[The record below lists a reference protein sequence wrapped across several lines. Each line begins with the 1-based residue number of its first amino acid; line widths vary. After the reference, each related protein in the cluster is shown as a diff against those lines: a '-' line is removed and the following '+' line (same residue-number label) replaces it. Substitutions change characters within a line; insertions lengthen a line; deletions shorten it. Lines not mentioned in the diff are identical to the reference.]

1 MPPFL
6 HHDST
11 ESPSLR
17 HYLSLRS
24 FVRSIT
30 SLRLTP
36 RLLSSSSSQF
46 TKPSLL
52 TQPISRSLANVLR
65 RSSQVD
71 PNILPTTY
79 SGIDAGPPPGTVV
92 GIVLG
97 SVGGFLLLLWL
108 IYTCF
113 GMDSY
118 QSAVYEEEIVRRR
131 SHSPRRTASRSR
143 SEVIE
148 VSRHRSPQRREVRR
162 ETVIVEETRR
172 APPEDDIV
180 EVIEE
185 HSPVRQSG
193 RGERRDE
200 FYRHVNPN
208 EFGGGRGPTRK
219 VSRR

>member
-1 MPPFL
+1 MPPL
-6 HHDST
+6 LLYDSA
-11 ESPSLR
+11 ESPWLQQ
-17 HYLSLRS
+17 YLSLRS
-24 FVRSIT
+24 FVRLT
-30 SLRLTP
+30 SPLHLTP
-36 RLLSSSSSQF
+36 RLLSVPSSQP
-46 TKPSLL
+46 TKPSLSAKL
-52 TQPISRSLANVLR
+52 VSRSLVDVLR
-65 RSSQVD
+65 RSTPVD

-131 SHSPRRTASRSR
+131 SHSPRRASSRSR

-148 VSRHRSPQRREVRR
+148 VSRHRSPPRREVRR

-172 APPEDDIV
+172 PPPEDDIV

-185 HSPVRQSG
+185 HSPVRQSV

-200 FYRHVNPN
+200 YYRHVNPN